1 MILKDLFELNL
12 ENKEKYH
19 FCIFIDGNRDVI
31 STNNKMTYNELVNIV
46 GLSISSMEVESF
58 KIYKDNIIHI
68 KLKDS

>member
-1 MILKDLFELNL
+1 MILKDLFKLNI

-19 FCIFIDGNRDVI
+19 FCIFIDENFDVI
-31 STNNKMTYNELVNIV
+31 NTFNKMTFNDLIGIT
-46 GLSISSMEVESF
+46 GLSISCMKVVSF